1 MSNKVASGSDAP
13 KRILIAEDDN
23 ISRRLLSASLQ
34 KWGYDLT
41 VACDGTE
48 AVEAFQ
54 ADPDISMAILDW
66 MMPGMEGP
74 EVCRHIKGARNQSFT
89 YVIMLT
95 AMTAKE
101 DIVKAL
107 STGADDYIAKPWD
120 AAELEARIRAGFRI
134 IELETSLRKKILHL
148 ENALEQVEQ
157 LKGILPICAWCK
169 KIRDDSDYWHS
180 VEEYVEK
187 YSRATFSHGICPDCV
202 DSMAT
207 AE

>member
-1 MSNKVASGSDAP
+1 MSNKVARGSDAA

-34 KWGYDLT
+34 KWGYELT

-48 AVEAFQ
+48 AVAAFQ

-120 AAELEARIRAGFRI
+120 ASELEARIRAGFRI